1 MPFFI
6 ITKLQ
11 ISTRQ
16 FRYPPYLSLSAT
28 ACDERLHWSRVLTGA
43 HHSIAFTRGSN
54 GDQVVPIGDWT
65 SNNSVFPISRR
76 SCDAS
81 PYTFSG
87 DYRVISRL
95 LSTFVFR
102 LRVSC

>member
-1 MPFFI
+1 MFFFF
-6 ITKLQ
+6 
-11 ISTRQ
+11 SSRRRHTR
-16 FRYPPYLSLSAT
+16 SL
-28 ACDERLHWSRVLTGA
+28 CDWSSDVCSSDLLHWSRVLTDA

-54 GDQVVPIGDWT
+54 GEQVVPIGDWT
-65 SNNSVFPISRR
+65 SNNPVFPISRR